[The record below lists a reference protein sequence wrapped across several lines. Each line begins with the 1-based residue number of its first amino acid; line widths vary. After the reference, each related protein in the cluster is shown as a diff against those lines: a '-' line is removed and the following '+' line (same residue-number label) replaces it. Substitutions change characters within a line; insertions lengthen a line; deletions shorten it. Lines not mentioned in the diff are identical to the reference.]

1 MKKNLKNY
9 IDKRFDYG
17 FDFNEIA
24 DSIPSVKKKPIY
36 RKPVFIGAVSLTL
49 IGGITLGVCLPSL
62 LKKDGKTP
70 TVLTDIRLNEVVRPY
85 NSEPVSLSDE
95 YLTSIGDFTSDFFAQ
110 LNSERNRI
118 FSPLSIMTCY
128 SMLLEGCAGDSKT
141 QLSAALHI
149 DDLDKFRE
157 ETKKMLEN
165 TSLNAETSVLEIAQ
179 SIWADSGFSDLIWPS
194 YLDCLSENYYAE
206 GYRAKLNSDEAK
218 ETLADWINEKTRN
231 FLDVEAKDFKDY
243 GGVVWLLNTIYLK
256 SSWASSFN
264 ESADVKGT
272 FTNLD
277 KSLNEEITFMSK
289 IEEGL
294 YYSDAE
300 LTLASLNLSDGLKVN
315 FLLPNRE
322 TDASA
327 ILNGEKYLD
336 LLLNQHTL
344 AKTFGSL
351 NIRLPQFKMMQ
362 SIGLVDIMKNLGA
375 TDIFD
380 ESKANL
386 GNLADLSRTEG
397 NLYVS
402 KSKHEAGIEFT
413 HTGVEAAA
421 YTIIDCPTSSAPSQS
436 KSIEFYLDRP
446 FLFTV
451 TDRIGIPLFV
461 GSVSEL

>member
-1 MKKNLKNY
+1 
-9 IDKRFDYG
+9 
-17 FDFNEIA
+17 
-24 DSIPSVKKKPIY
+24 
-36 RKPVFIGAVSLTL
+36 
-49 IGGITLGVCLPSL
+49 
-62 LKKDGKTP
+62 
-70 TVLTDIRLNEVVRPY
+70 
-85 NSEPVSLSDE
+85 
-95 YLTSIGDFTSDFFAQ
+95 
-110 LNSERNRI
+110 
-118 FSPLSIMTCY
+118 
-128 SMLLEGCAGDSKT
+128 
-141 QLSAALHI
+141 
-149 DDLDKFRE
+149 
-157 ETKKMLEN
+157 
-165 TSLNAETSVLEIAQ
+165 
-179 SIWADSGFSDLIWPS
+179 
-194 YLDCLSENYYAE
+194 
-206 GYRAKLNSDEAK
+206 
-218 ETLADWINEKTRN
+218 
-231 FLDVEAKDFKDY
+231 
-243 GGVVWLLNTIYLK
+243 
-256 SSWASSFN
+256 
-264 ESADVKGT
+264 
-272 FTNLD
+272 
-277 KSLNEEITFMSK
+277 MSK

-300 LTLASLNLSDGLKVN
+300 LTLASLDLSDGLKVN

-421 YTIIDCPTSSAPSQS
+421 YTIIEVTDESAAPSAD
-436 KSIEFYLDRP
+436 SIEFYLDRP